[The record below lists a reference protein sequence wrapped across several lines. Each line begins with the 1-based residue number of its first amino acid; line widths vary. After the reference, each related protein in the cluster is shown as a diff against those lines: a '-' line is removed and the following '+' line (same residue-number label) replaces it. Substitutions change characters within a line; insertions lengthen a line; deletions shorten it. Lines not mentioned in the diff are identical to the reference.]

1 MKVSDDSLR
10 RVLALAVSY
19 VEDVESGIAEGLYV
33 AADNDVAGDRA
44 AIEEI
49 ERAVEANAVLQTAP
63 LVLLEVKGGC
73 VTEHAQGD
81 VEFAYFDHDNVRT
94 YGEPPV
100 LDPEFKDL
108 VTQAFGD
115 PNFKGITYED
125 PDA

>member
-1 MKVSDDSLR
+1 M
-10 RVLALAVSY
+10 
-19 VEDVESGIAEGLYV
+19 

-73 VTEHAQGD
+73 VTEHVQGD
-81 VEFAYFDHDNVRT
+81 VEFEYFDHDNVRT

-100 LDPEFKDL
+100 MDPDFRDL
-108 VTQAFGD
+108 VTKAFGD
-115 PNFKGITYED
+115 VNVRPRHRRGVHGLGKRRGLRREHHGRR
-125 PDA
+125 P